1 MTDYDKEISELV
13 SSLTILMEKI
23 NISKQLNSS
32 KESKKLNK
40 ELKEKNKQV
49 NSLIKSKLINQLYEE
64 KIKLTQANQE

>member
-23 NISKQLNSS
+23 NISKQLKNS

-40 ELKEKNKQV
+40 ELKEKNKEV
-49 NSLIKSKLINQLYEE
+49 KTLIKSKLLNQLYQE
-64 KIKLTQANQE
+64 KIKLTQHNQE